1 MFNRILQPKI
11 YPQIFPNVER
21 ISGVSVL
28 PLPDLRNDQ
37 KGRGNGSS
45 GFVLKYKIIEVKK
58 SNGHLNFPFYSL
70 PSVFCLERGGA
81 KANITIQGMDFS
93 ILLKSIKVIQSK
105 SPLKNSLGKKC
116 MTNYNFYILNPHQL
130 AFDQIL

>member
-45 GFVLKYKIIEVKK
+45 GFVLMYKITEVKK

-93 ILLKSIKVIQSK
+93 ILLKSIEVIQSK

-130 AFDQIL
+130 TFDQIL